1 LISSRTIEVLRSA
14 VFVNPLRAA
23 SDIEA
28 IDCLLNALQGNP
40 NLVDLAE
47 LRRAIFDRQKVDPP
61 LLPMGVAFPHAR
73 TDSVQSIVMVIG
85 ISPEPI
91 PFPGVAARLVLLI
104 GVPKKAVPEYLEL
117 TSFLARHL
125 RGKQVLDGLMSAN
138 DIEQFLSAFA
148 VT

>member
-1 LISSRTIEVLRSA
+1 LINSRTIEVLRSA
-14 VFVNPLRAA
+14 VFVNPLRAG
-23 SDIEA
+23 SDVEA
-28 IDCLLNALQGNP
+28 IDRLLDALKENGN
-40 NLVDLAE
+40 VTDLTE
-47 LRRAIFDRQKVDPP
+47 LRKAIFDRQKVDPP

-73 TDSVQSIVMVIG
+73 TDCVRSILMAVG

-104 GVPKKAVPEYLEL
+104 GVPKSAVSEYLEL

-125 RGKQVLDGLMSAN
+125 RGKQVIDGLMSAT
-138 DIEQFLSAFA
+138 DIERFLSAFT

>member
-1 LISSRTIEVLRSA
+1 LINSRTIEFLRSA
-14 VFVNPLRAA
+14 VFVNPLTAG

-28 IDCLLNALQGNP
+28 IERLLLALEGNQRIK
-40 NLVDLAE
+40 DLAE
-47 LRRAIFDRQKVDPP
+47 LRKAIFDRQKVDPP

-73 TDSVQSIVMVIG
+73 TDSVCGIVMVIG

-104 GVPKKAVPEYLEL
+104 GAPKNAISEYLEL

-125 RGKQVLDGLMSAN
+125 RGEQVIDALISAT
-138 DIEQFLSAFA
+138 DIEQFLTAFA

>member
-1 LISSRTIEVLRSA
+1 M
-14 VFVNPLRAA
+14 NPLMAG
-23 SDIEA
+23 SDVEA
-28 IDCLLNALQGNP
+28 IDRLLSTLQENP
-40 NLVDLAE
+40 NLVDLTA
-47 LRRAIFDRQKVDPP
+47 LRRAILDRQKVDPP

-73 TDSVQSIVMVIG
+73 TDSVRNIVMVIG

-104 GVPKKAVPEYLEL
+104 GVPKKAISEYLEL

-125 RGKQVLDGLMSAN
+125 RGEHVLDGLMSAKG
-138 DIEQFLSAFA
+138 IEQFLSAFA